1 MDKQIIMANLR
12 HLKPYNEALKR
23 FDHETRTNYKAET
36 IKPKKVFV
44 AEHFRQKFYEQKM
57 NLMSKFK
64 EARKAGD
71 RTRWGVSNGSYC
83 LFIND
88 NKVDPSSR
96 YNFVFFLTRLF
107 VMFV

>member
-1 MDKQIIMANLR
+1 MDKQTITANQK

-23 FDHETRTNYKAET
+23 FDHEARTNYKTET
-36 IKPKKVFV
+36 MKPKKVFV
-44 AEHFRQKFYEQKM
+44 AEHLPQKFYEQKM

-64 EARKAGD
+64 EVRKAGY
-71 RTRWGVSNGSYC
+71 RTRWVVSNGSYC

-96 YNFVFFLTRLF
+96 
-107 VMFV
+107 